1 MRKLKRLLRR
11 LFLSVL
17 LIITAIII
25 INTVSY
31 SSKQIAV
38 NAVDK
43 IEVSDDVVKRLSNV
57 TKIATTSYST
67 HVDTAAFI
75 EYHAYVDSILP
86 LVNSLLE
93 KTTINQ
99 FSRIYKWQGRNPN
112 LKPYLLMAHTDVVP
126 VEKESQARWTEPPYS
141 GKVKDNFIWG
151 RGTLDDKVSA
161 MGILETAEILLKE
174 NYEPQRTIYFAFGHD
189 EEVGG
194 KNGAQAIV
202 EYFLQQKINF
212 EYVLDE
218 GSLIIENALSGLTQP
233 LALIG
238 TAEKGYCTLNLEVN
252 LEHGGHSSMPPP
264 ETAIGILSHAL
275 ATLEDNPFPAT
286 ISQNA
291 QELFDHIGPEMTLP
305 NKAIFAN
312 LWLLEGVLKSQ
323 FEKSAASNA
332 MIRTTIAPTMLE
344 GGVKDNVLP
353 TNVSATIN
361 FRIIPGQT
369 SETVIDYLN
378 ETIDDERVKV
388 SRIGASFAS
397 EPSKISSSSSF
408 GFNALQKTT
417 KEIFPQSVVAP
428 SLVIAG
434 TDSRFYE
441 PVSESIYRF
450 MPVQLTNDDLKRIH
464 GIDERISV
472 ENYKTMIAFYYQL
485 ILNSSI

>member
-17 LIITAIII
+17 LIIIAIII

-31 SSKQIAV
+31 SSKQIDV
-38 NAVDK
+38 VAVDK
-43 IEVSDDVVKRLSNV
+43 IKVSDGVIQRLSDV
-57 TKIATTSYST
+57 TKFATVSYST

-75 EYHAYVDSILP
+75 EYHTYVDSIFP
-86 LVNSLLE
+86 LVDSLLE
-93 KTTINQ
+93 KTTIYQ

-112 LKPYLLMAHTDVVP
+112 LKPYLLMAHLDVVP

-202 EYFLQQKINF
+202 EYCLQKKINF

-218 GSLIIENALSGLTQP
+218 GSIILENAIAGLTKP
-233 LALIG
+233 VALIG
-238 TAEKGYCTLNLEVN
+238 TAEKGYCTLDLEVN
-252 LEHGGHSSMPPP
+252 LEHGGHSSMPPQ
-264 ETAIGILSHAL
+264 ETAIGILSKAL
-275 ATLEDNPFPAT
+275 ATLEDNPFPAVMA
-286 ISQNA
+286 QNTK
-291 QELFDHIGPEMTLP
+291 ELFDHLGPEMTLP

-312 LWLLEGVLKSQ
+312 QWLFEGVLKSQ
-323 FEKSAASNA
+323 LAKAPSSNA
-332 MIRTTIAPTMLE
+332 ITRTTTAPTMIH

-361 FRIIPGQT
+361 FRIIPGET
-369 SETVIDYLN
+369 SETVITYL
-378 ETIDDERVKV
+378 EKTINDERVKI
-388 SRIGASFAS
+388 SRKGASFSS
-397 EPSKISSSSSF
+397 EPSKVSSSTSF
-408 GFNALQKTT
+408 GFNALQKTSR
-417 KEIFPQSVVAP
+417 EIFPNALVSP

-434 TDSRFYE
+434 TDGRHYE
-441 PVSESIYRF
+441 PVSENIFRF
-450 MPVQLTNDDLKRIH
+450 MPVQFSTDDLKRIH

-472 ENYKTMIAFYYQL
+472 ENYKNMIAFYYQL

>member
-1 MRKLKRLLRR
+1 M
-11 LFLSVL
+11 
-17 LIITAIII
+17 AIII

-31 SSKQIAV
+31 SSKQISV
-38 NAVDK
+38 STFNKFK
-43 IEVSDDVVKRLSNV
+43 ISDDVIQRLSDI
-57 TKIATTSYST
+57 TKITMTSYPS
-67 HVDTAAFI
+67 HVDTAAFL
-75 EYHAYVDSILP
+75 EYHSYVDSIFP
-86 LVNSLLE
+86 LIDSLLK
-93 KTTINQ
+93 KTTVNQ

-112 LKPYLLMAHTDVVP
+112 LKPYLLMAHLDVVP
-126 VEKESQARWTEPPYS
+126 VEKESQTLWTEPPFS
-141 GKVKDNFIWG
+141 GKIKDNFIWG
-151 RGTLDDKVSA
+151 RGTLDGKVSA

-202 EYFLQQKINF
+202 EYFLQKKITF
-212 EYVLDE
+212 EYLLDE
-218 GSLIIENALSGLTQP
+218 GSLILENALPGLTRP

-238 TAEKGYCTLNLEVN
+238 TAEKGYCTLNLAVN

-275 ATLEDNPFPAT
+275 ATLEDHPFPAA

-291 QELFDHIGPEMTLP
+291 QELFDHIGPEMSLP

-312 LWLLEGVLKSQ
+312 LWLFKGVLKSQ

-344 GGVKDNVLP
+344 GGVNDNVLP

-369 SETVIDYLN
+369 SETIIEYLN
-378 ETIDDERVKV
+378 KTIDDERVKV
-388 SRIGASFAS
+388 SRINASFSS

-428 SLVIAG
+428 SLVITG

-441 PVSESIYRF
+441 PVSENIYRF

-464 GIDERISV
+464 GIDERISIDS
-472 ENYKTMIAFYYQL
+472 YKTMIMFYYQL